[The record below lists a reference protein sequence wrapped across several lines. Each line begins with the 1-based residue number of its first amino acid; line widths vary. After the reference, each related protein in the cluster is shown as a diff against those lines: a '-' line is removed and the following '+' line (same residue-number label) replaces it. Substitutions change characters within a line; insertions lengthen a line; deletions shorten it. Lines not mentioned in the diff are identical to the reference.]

1 MLEVMMMRIT
11 RQVTK
16 WLEKWKMELDQQ
28 PLIPEHHSSSP
39 KIKPIQELSISIEA
53 KMAEEVVDDV
63 GL

>member
-1 MLEVMMMRIT
+1 MPEVMMMRIT

-16 WLEKWKMELDQQ
+16 WLEKWKMELDEQ
-28 PLIPEHHSSSP
+28 PLIPEHPSSSP